1 MIRNIYNDILYNY
14 KIKQSEHYRPKIQFF
29 LQSPNMN
36 DFYNAAETTVVKV
49 LFGQSATIFNNQV
62 SLIWRQK
69 YVLS

>member
-1 MIRNIYNDILYNY
+1 MIDLKFTFFTN
-14 KIKQSEHYRPKIQFF
+14 FF

-62 SLIWRQK
+62 SFI
-69 YVLS
+69 